1 MNVCHLNCMCM
12 FLCIFT
18 RVYIQSPTLK
28 IMCSKMVRGGLFQRK
43 QLVVHPSALL
53 FFIHVDEKTNFCTCV
68 RHPVYAQF
76 DSGLLVIPSFSLEV
90 ISYIRSGFCSFF
102 LGGGFYFIFY
112 IYFTSIIIFILLC
125 FFSIKMIRVYNLN

>member
-90 ISYIRSGFCSFF
+90 ISYIRPGFSSIFF
-102 LGGGFYFIFY
+102 WAGVILFLF
-112 IYFTSIIIFILLC
+112 FTFILLLLLFLFC
-125 FFSIKMIRVYNLN
+125 CVSFQ